1 MPTKPALPKIDS
13 QDLQDFRYI
22 FAPETRP
29 RCGFQRGRG
38 VSWETTRYGLSDE
51 HILSHFNGPHY
62 YATSKLAYGGYR
74 PYSQTLTIDID
85 AEHKGA
91 LLPRDVRH
99 DRVLRA
105 FYPHEPVVFETPS
118 GGLHDVYILTTFT
131 PRKDIKTWAKARL
144 LDQGLVVENGSIE
157 ILEDKTLKRLPLSVG
172 CRMLDPFTLD
182 PIAPTNLECFDA
194 LIETLHDANR
204 PRLYIPPQKATQAP
218 QKVGISKPSPHAHGS
233 PALSQVDYE
242 RILAAGIEGKGQRHK
257 MTQFLT
263 RHFYAQGLRGDELAN
278 CVTAW
283 FDEMHNG
290 NSEDWINDRGRA
302 TSWIDTCAKN
312 WNGYTP
318 PRPIPDPAP
327 WEMWI
332 KKLKLPRKRDEKVL
346 RFMCNRAWLYGKVSR
361 SLDWVDVDI
370 PSKSL
375 NDVHRNYKGV
385 ISYLESEG
393 IVQVIREAILP
404 TVEGKGKCRRYRLP
418 VCRWSAQP
426 PENT

>member
-1 MPTKPALPKIDS
+1 MPTKPALPKIDP

-29 RCGFQRGRG
+29 RCGFQKGRG

-62 YATSKLAYGGYR
+62 YATSKLSYGGGYR

-85 AEHKGA
+85 ADHKGA

-131 PRKDIKTWAKARL
+131 PRQDIKTWAKVRL
-144 LDQGLVVENGSIE
+144 LEQGLVVENGSVE

-194 LIETLHDANR
+194 LVETLRDANR

-218 QKVGISKPSPHAHGS
+218 QKAGISKPSPHAHGS
-233 PALSQVDYE
+233 PALSQSDYE
-242 RILAAGIEGKGQRHK
+242 RVLVAGIEGKGQRHK

-263 RHFYAQGLRGDELAN
+263 RHYYAQGLRGDELAN

-290 NSEDWINDRGRA
+290 NSEDWINDRGKS
-302 TSWIDTCAKN
+302 TSWIETCAKN

-318 PRPIPDPAP
+318 SRPIPDPAP
-327 WEMWI
+327 WEAWI
-332 KKLKLPRKRDEKVL
+332 KKLKLPRPAQRAVL
-346 RFMCNRAWLYGKVSR
+346 RGMCERAYLYGEVSECGE
-361 SLDWVDVDI
+361 WIDVDI
-370 PSKSL
+370 PKQSL
-375 NDVHRNYKGV
+375 RDFHRQYSVALPALYKWGYV
-385 ISYLESEG
+385 SVVRGYEK
-393 IVQVIREAILP
+393 P
-404 TVEGKGKCRRYRLP
+404 TDKGKGKCRRYRLP
-418 VCRWSAQP
+418 IASQ
-426 PENT
+426 NG